1 MNAIPIPCDCCDEPT
16 DSDNVLL
23 DKETDMIC
31 CPECHKFM
39 VAAQCQLGRGLDIF
53 KNPINLKHVHR
64 RT

>member
-1 MNAIPIPCDCCDEPT
+1 MNAIPIPCDCCNEPT
-16 DSDNVLL
+16 DSDQVLL

-39 VAAQCQLGRGLDIF
+39 IIAQAQLGRGFDQNGNTI
-53 KNPINLKHVHR
+53 KLKRIHR